1 MRGDVRDCKG
11 GWQARIE
18 DCVEVCVVRVRSRRC
33 LAPSSNLGVSSIVKP
48 QVSDRVI
55 TIPISFNPFHN
66 PVQTN
71 LAAGTWLCCV
81 HGSGDLYS
89 KYAVWALLD
98 AFLGCFRAGA
108 HAKRGIGRVFG
119 RDMLVR
125 LDLVMRWIMREN
137 ERMEWR
143 SAGLCENGNR
153 IAAGKCYSKCSSRAF
168 MLSLRGG

>member
-1 MRGDVRDCKG
+1 M
-11 GWQARIE
+11 
-18 DCVEVCVVRVRSRRC
+18 EVCVVRVRSRRC

-108 HAKRGIGRVFG
+108 HAKRGIRRV
-119 RDMLVR
+119 M
-125 LDLVMRWIMREN
+125 
-137 ERMEWR
+137 
-143 SAGLCENGNR
+143 
-153 IAAGKCYSKCSSRAF
+153 
-168 MLSLRGG
+168 GGICW